1 MYTFAIFTYYV
12 GGIFSFQSDRLF
24 QKTKGLLATVLP
36 FVKLVSSSAAA
47 GVGSGAG
54 VVAGFA
60 EANLME
66 SLRSWQQ
73 LGDVARDFFFLQ
85 VSGEKSTFQKRK
97 EEGEDGFNYFG
108 MKILYLDSN
117 FLKIN
122 TRNYPVYTE
131 TY

>member
-73 LGDVARDFFFLQ
+73 LGDVARDFFFP
-85 VSGEKSTFQKRK
+85 KSVVKNRHFRK
-97 EEGEDGFNYFG
+97 EKKKER
-108 MKILYLDSN
+108 MASIILA
-117 FLKIN
+117 
-122 TRNYPVYTE
+122 
-131 TY
+131 